1 MTTTLT
7 DRDWETLLKRISIH
21 KCVPFLG
28 AGACYGVLPL
38 GAEIAR
44 EWAERFHYP
53 MPDTG
58 DLVRV
63 SQFLAVQYDLTYPK
77 ELVLE
82 RLGSGSPPDFR
93 AADEPHAVLADLPL
107 KFYLT
112 TNYDDFMVRALAS
125 RWRDPKREF
134 CRWNELIR
142 EQPTLF
148 DKEPDYEPT
157 VARPLVYYLH
167 GHSDPNSVV
176 LTEDDYLTFLA
187 AMQDPKLLPETV
199 RKAIASSSLLF
210 IGYRMADWNIRVLLQ
225 RLAAAR
231 PGFRRQGEPECH
243 GALSRPRGLKAH
255 SRRCK
260 NTLTA
265 TTRRW
270 TLRVYWGT
278 ARQFC
283 GELASRWKQLPN
295 QLDSSIPLSIWL
307 ADTSSPN
314 RGSIDARNQLPHMPR
329 QFPRAQAFG
338 RPRR

>member
-7 DRDWETLLKRISIH
+7 DRDWETLLQRISRQ

-44 EWAERFHYP
+44 EWAERFSYP
-53 MPDTG
+53 MSDTG

-63 SQFLAVQYDLTYPK
+63 SQFLAVEYDLTYPK

-82 RLGSGSPPDFR
+82 RLGSGGPPDFR

-107 KFYLT
+107 KIYLT
-112 TNYDDFMVRALAS
+112 TNYDDFMVKALAS

-134 CRWNELIR
+134 CRWNDLIR

-157 VARPLVYYLH
+157 VARPLVYYIH

-187 AMQDPKLLPETV
+187 AMQDPKLLPEPV
-199 RKAIASSSLLF
+199 RIALASSSLLF

-225 RLAAAR
+225 GLRRLGQGQGGRGNLSVMVLVPPDGTEGTQQKMQEYLDRYYAAID
-231 PGFRRQGEPECH
+231 
-243 GALSRPRGLKAH
+243 
-255 SRRCK
+255 
-260 NTLTA
+260 
-265 TTRRW
+265 
-270 TLRVYWGT
+270 LRVYWGT

-283 GELASRWKQLPN
+283 GELATRWKQLPK
-295 QLDSSIPLSIWL
+295 P
-307 ADTSSPN
+307 T
-314 RGSIDARNQLPHMPR
+314 
-329 QFPRAQAFG
+329 
-338 RPRR
+338 